1 VPVPDRKFP
10 RALIRKLESEQK
22 FPLTALEGIRE
33 TRAYLDQLEE
43 DALCDSRELG
53 ASISEIAEIMQMTRQ
68 SVYNKLKSIAER
80 KADEERRSR
89 EAVVIPELEA
99 KNQPR

>member
-1 VPVPDRKFP
+1 MPDHKFP
-10 RALIRKLESEQK
+10 RALIRKLESENK

-33 TRAYLDQLEE
+33 TRAFLDELEE
-43 DALCDSRELG
+43 SALCDSRELG

-80 KADEERRSR
+80 KAEEARRAQ
-89 EAVVIPELEA
+89 EAAVLIPELEE
-99 KNQPR
+99 KK

>member
-1 VPVPDRKFP
+1 MPDQKFP
-10 RALIRKLESEQK
+10 RALIRKLESEQR

-33 TRAYLDQLEE
+33 TRAYLDELEN

-80 KADEERRSR
+80 KAQSDREAR
-89 EAVVIPELEA
+89 EAVLIPELEG
-99 KNQPR
+99 KQQQHG

>member
-1 VPVPDRKFP
+1 VPDRKFP
-10 RALIRKLESEQK
+10 RALIRKLESERK

-68 SVYNKLKSIAER
+68 SVYNKLKAIAER
-80 KADEERRSR
+80 KAEEARRAQ
-89 EAVVIPELEA
+89 EAAVGVPELGE
-99 KNQPR
+99 KR

>member
-1 VPVPDRKFP
+1 MPDRKFP

-80 KADEERRSR
+80 KAEEARRAK
-89 EAVVIPELEA
+89 EAAVVIPELEA
-99 KNQPR
+99 KQ

>member
-33 TRAYLDQLEE
+33 TRAYLEELEE
-43 DALCDSRELG
+43 NALCDSRDLG

-80 KADEERRSR
+80 KAEEARRAQ
-89 EAVVIPELEA
+89 EAAVLIPELEER
-99 KNQPR
+99 K

>member
-1 VPVPDRKFP
+1 MPDRKLP

-33 TRAYLDQLEE
+33 TRAFLDELED
-43 DALCDSRELG
+43 DALCDSRALG
-53 ASISEIAEIMQMTRQ
+53 ASISEIAEVMQMTRQ

-80 KADEERRSR
+80 KARSDREAR
-89 EAVVIPELEA
+89 EAVVIPELEG
-99 KNQPR
+99 KQQHG

>member
-1 VPVPDRKFP
+1 
-10 RALIRKLESEQK
+10 
-22 FPLTALEGIRE
+22 
-33 TRAYLDQLEE
+33 
-43 DALCDSRELG
+43 
-53 ASISEIAEIMQMTRQ
+53 MTRQ